1 MTPRILSFTLSALP
15 LLCGQALAGN
25 ELSGALLAQT
35 EARHSGIPGIDHS
48 SRSFQLAT
56 VRGQFDAPWE
66 QTLRGNL
73 SLQHERDG
81 STNLQVNELTLERPL
96 AGGFFTA
103 GKKVMSWDVGYAFR
117 PLDVVQQEDRR
128 ALNPAT
134 LEGIPMLAQ
143 EAFDDQHALTMV
155 LSNPGHGKSSQPRDD
170 EALALRLYRQRGER
184 DEYLVLRL
192 SERNGVETGAAF
204 SQVLNQGVEVHG
216 SFLWQEKHDVW
227 RQQRWIAAGRSDKAM
242 AGFTWTTESQFSVI
256 AEVWRDRSAIPLQQR
271 NVFLRAAQN
280 WDSYTVSAD
289 LLWQPESRSAISTL
303 SASWKHGPWLLAA
316 SWRHYGGLAGTFTRQ
331 LAIATIERSF

>member
-1 MTPRILSFTLSALP
+1 MKPRVLTLALSALP
-15 LLCGQALAGN
+15 LLCGQAQASN
-25 ELSGALLAQT
+25 QLSGALLAQT
-35 EARHSGIPGIDHS
+35 EARQSGMPDIDNS

-56 VRGQFDAPWE
+56 LHGQLEAPWQ
-66 QTLRGNL
+66 QTLRASLG
-73 SLQHERDG
+73 LQHQHDG
-81 STNLQVNELTLERPL
+81 STRVQVSELTLERPL

-192 SERNGVETGAAF
+192 SERNGVEAGAAF
-204 SQVLNQGVEVHG
+204 SQVLNQGLEVHG
-216 SFLWQEKHDVW
+216 SFLWQERHDVW

-242 AGFTWTTESQFSVI
+242 AGFTWTTESQFAVI
-256 AEVWRDRSAIPLQQR
+256 AEVWRDRSAVPLQQR

-289 LLWQPESRSAISTL
+289 VLWQPASRSAISTI
-303 SASWKHGPWLLAA
+303 STSWKHGPWLLAA
-316 SWRHYGGLAGTFTRQ
+316 SVRHYGGMSGTYTRQ
-331 LAIATIERSF
+331 LAIASIERSF